1 MPQAVWK
8 TMIIFTFL
16 YSYLPFLEYI
26 WASICSLVKCVCWSI
41 VVFFFQSFLQLHYLF
56 FKYEGGIEMGS
67 RFPTI
72 SPFLPFPTPPTPHS
86 TELTD
91 GARLRRTVETLAL
104 MI

>member
-1 MPQAVWK
+1 
-8 TMIIFTFL
+8 
-16 YSYLPFLEYI
+16 
-26 WASICSLVKCVCWSI
+26 
-41 VVFFFQSFLQLHYLF
+41 
-56 FKYEGGIEMGS
+56 MGS